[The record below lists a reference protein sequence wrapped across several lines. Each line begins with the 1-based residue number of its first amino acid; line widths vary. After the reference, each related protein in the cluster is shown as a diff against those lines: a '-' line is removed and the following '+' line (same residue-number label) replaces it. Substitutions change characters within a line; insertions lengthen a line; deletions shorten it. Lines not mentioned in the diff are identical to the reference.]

1 MKVKKKKYLITWYTQ
16 IDNDYIDVRHMVLK
30 NKYNAKNMYNDLA
43 AQKSTVSI
51 EMEEIWNTHNIIE
64 YL

>member
-16 IDNDYIDVRHMVLK
+16 LDDDYIDVRQMVLK

-43 AQKSTVSI
+43 SQDSTVSI
-51 EMEEIWNTHNIIE
+51 EMEII
-64 YL
+64 